1 METMRS
7 VTRSRLNALLVQ
19 PDETPVGTPELPAFP
34 TTPPALDSLLRLAE
48 TNRPM
53 IRAGERDVEAASASE
68 QLARRDIWPDLQVGA
83 QLGGQSGPDGR
94 QRMGSIMFGVSL
106 PLYAEHR
113 QYAMRDETA
122 AMREMAAADLAGMR
136 AETRGAVAVAY
147 ANVTRSRRLA
157 AFYRGS
163 VLPQA
168 EATVSS
174 SLAAYR
180 AGTVNFTTL
189 LDAQMSV
196 NKFRQELFT
205 LEAEEGSAWAEL
217 EMLTGHVL
225 VDLQSGGTSR

>member
-1 METMRS
+1 
-7 VTRSRLNALLVQ
+7 
-19 PDETPVGTPELPAFP
+19 
-34 TTPPALDSLLRLAE
+34 
-48 TNRPM
+48 
-53 IRAGERDVEAASASE
+53 
-68 QLARRDIWPDLQVGA
+68 
-83 QLGGQSGPDGR
+83 
-94 QRMGSIMFGVSL
+94 
-106 PLYAEHR
+106 
-113 QYAMRDETA
+113 MRDETA
-122 AMREMAAADLAGMR
+122 AMREMAAAELAGMR

-147 ANVTRSRRLA
+147 TSVTRARRLA

-180 AGTVNFTTL
+180 AGTVNFMTL

-225 VDLQSGGTSR
+225 VDLKSGGTSR